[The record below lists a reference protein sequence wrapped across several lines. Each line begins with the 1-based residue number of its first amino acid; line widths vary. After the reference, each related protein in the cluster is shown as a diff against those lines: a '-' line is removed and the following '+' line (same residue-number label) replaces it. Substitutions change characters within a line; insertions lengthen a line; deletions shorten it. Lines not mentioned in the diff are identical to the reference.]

1 MTGSE
6 VLSAL
11 GDLDVGNSVTE
22 FGLLTV
28 DVPVERWREVAE
40 AVRDRPAIDC
50 RFFDWLSAYDD
61 GPAGIAV
68 VVHVWSIARRHGLA
82 LRARVPRETPEI
94 ESLTTVWAGAGWHE
108 RETFEM
114 FGVRFTGHPDLRS
127 LLLPNGFEGN
137 PLRKEFVLASR
148 VAKPWPGGKEP
159 GQSDADLAAAG
170 NRRSRRL
177 TPPGL
182 PEPGTWGPA

>member
-1 MTGSE
+1 MSPDE
-6 VLSAL
+6 VLAAL
-11 GDLDVGNSVTE
+11 GDLDIDRAGTD

-28 DVPVERWREVAE
+28 DLPAGRWRQVAE
-40 AVRDRPAIDC
+40 AVRDRPEIDC
-50 RFFDWLSAYDD
+50 RYFDWLSAYDD

-68 VVHVWSIARRHGLA
+68 VAHVWSIARRRGLA
-82 LRARVPRETPEI
+82 LRTRVPRAAPELD
-94 ESLTTVWAGAGWHE
+94 SLTGVWVGAGWHE

-114 FGVRFTGHPDLRS
+114 FGVRFTGHPDLRP

-137 PLRKEFVLASR
+137 PLRKEFVLGSR